1 MDRKNRLKEAYKYLQ
16 SIGKIHTQ
24 KGFADAL
31 GKAEGTISRA
41 FNGDEKAL
49 TDNLFVQIT
58 LSFPGLFNLDYL
70 LTGEGSLL
78 VEQNELPNSSS
89 IDKNYKL
96 KILESELEML
106 KRTNAALVATIES
119 KDQVIATKDQLIDY
133 LKQELYI
140 RTNQSGLYV
149 SETDLLNLKDNVSPS
164 DK

>member
-78 VEQNELPNSSS
+78 VEEGGANVQDTDSGELSALRSRVQ
-89 IDKNYKL
+89 
-96 KILESELEML
+96 ILEEQVARQRQIIDHYESFVELLTRENRQL
-106 KRTNAALVATIES
+106 QQTI
-119 KDQVIATKDQLIDY
+119 DTPFV
-133 LKQELYI
+133 
-140 RTNQSGLYV
+140 
-149 SETDLLNLKDNVSPS
+149 S
-164 DK
+164 DKTPASAYDPPAKK

>member
-1 MDRKNRLKEAYKYLQ
+1 MDRKNRLKEAYKYLK

-78 VEQNELPNSSS
+78 VDEGGAKVQDTDSGELEALRSRVQ
-89 IDKNYKL
+89 
-96 KILESELEML
+96 ILEEQVARQRQIIDHYESFVELLTRENRQL
-106 KRTNAALVATIES
+106 EQTI
-119 KDQVIATKDQLIDY
+119 
-133 LKQELYI
+133 
-140 RTNQSGLYV
+140 
-149 SETDLLNLKDNVSPS
+149 DNPFVS
-164 DK
+164 DKTPASAYDPPSKK

>member
-58 LSFPGLFNLDYL
+58 LSFPGVFNIDYL

-78 VEQNELPNSSS
+78 VDEGGAKVQDTDSGELEALRSRV
-89 IDKNYKL
+89 
-96 KILESELEML
+96 KILEEQVARQRQIIDHYESFVELLTRENRQL
-106 KRTNAALVATIES
+106 EQTI
-119 KDQVIATKDQLIDY
+119 
-133 LKQELYI
+133 
-140 RTNQSGLYV
+140 
-149 SETDLLNLKDNVSPS
+149 DNPFVS
-164 DK
+164 DKTPASAYDPPTKK

>member
-78 VEQNELPNSSS
+78 VEEGGAKVQDTDSGELSALRSRVQ
-89 IDKNYKL
+89 
-96 KILESELEML
+96 ILEEQVARQRQIIDHYESFVELLTRENRQL
-106 KRTNAALVATIES
+106 EQTI
-119 KDQVIATKDQLIDY
+119 
-133 LKQELYI
+133 
-140 RTNQSGLYV
+140 
-149 SETDLLNLKDNVSPS
+149 DNPFVS
-164 DK
+164 DKTPASAYDPPTKK

>member
-16 SIGKIHTQ
+16 NIGKIHTQ

-78 VEQNELPNSSS
+78 VEEGSAKVQDTDSGELEALRSRVQ
-89 IDKNYKL
+89 
-96 KILESELEML
+96 ILEEQVARQRQIIDHYESFVELLTRENRQL
-106 KRTNAALVATIES
+106 EQTI
-119 KDQVIATKDQLIDY
+119 
-133 LKQELYI
+133 
-140 RTNQSGLYV
+140 
-149 SETDLLNLKDNVSPS
+149 DNPFVS
-164 DK
+164 DKTPASAYDPPSKK

>member
-58 LSFPGLFNLDYL
+58 MSFPGLFNLDYL

-78 VEQNELPNSSS
+78 VEEGGAKVQDTDSGELSALRSR
-89 IDKNYKL
+89 IQ
-96 KILESELEML
+96 ILEEQVARQRQIIDHYESFVELL
-106 KRTNAALVATIES
+106 TR
-119 KDQVIATKDQLIDY
+119 
-133 LKQELYI
+133 
-140 RTNQSGLYV
+140 
-149 SETDLLNLKDNVSPS
+149 
-164 DK
+164 

>member
-58 LSFPGLFNLDYL
+58 MSFPGLFNLDYL
-70 LTGEGSLL
+70 LTGEGPFAVASRYWRSRWLASGRSSTITNHSSNCSP
-78 VEQNELPNSSS
+78 VRTVSSS
-89 IDKNYKL
+89 KALTPHLSVTKPPPVPTIHPPKNS
-96 KILESELEML
+96 ILHPLLFS
-106 KRTNAALVATIES
+106 TINYYF
-119 KDQVIATKDQLIDY
+119 I
-133 LKQELYI
+133 
-140 RTNQSGLYV
+140 N
-149 SETDLLNLKDNVSPS
+149 N
-164 DK
+164 

>member
-58 LSFPGLFNLDYL
+58 LAFPGLFNLDYL

-78 VEQNELPNSSS
+78 VDEGSAKVQDTDSG
-89 IDKNYKL
+89 
-96 KILESELEML
+96 ELEAL
-106 KRTNAALVATIES
+106 KNRVKLLEEQVARQRQIIDHYETFVELALSENRQLQQTI
-119 KDQVIATKDQLIDY
+119 
-133 LKQELYI
+133 
-140 RTNQSGLYV
+140 
-149 SETDLLNLKDNVSPS
+149 DNPFVS
-164 DK
+164 DKTPASAYDPPAKK

>member
-78 VEQNELPNSSS
+78 VEEGSAKVQDTDSGELEVLRSRVQ
-89 IDKNYKL
+89 
-96 KILESELEML
+96 ILEEQVARQRQIIDHYESFVELLTRENRQL
-106 KRTNAALVATIES
+106 EQTI
-119 KDQVIATKDQLIDY
+119 
-133 LKQELYI
+133 
-140 RTNQSGLYV
+140 
-149 SETDLLNLKDNVSPS
+149 DNPFVS
-164 DK
+164 DKTPASAYDPPAKK

>member
-78 VEQNELPNSSS
+78 VDEGGAKVQDTDSGELEALRSRVQ
-89 IDKNYKL
+89 
-96 KILESELEML
+96 ILEEQVARQRQIIDHYESFVELLTRENRQL
-106 KRTNAALVATIES
+106 EQTI
-119 KDQVIATKDQLIDY
+119 
-133 LKQELYI
+133 
-140 RTNQSGLYV
+140 
-149 SETDLLNLKDNVSPS
+149 DNPFVS
-164 DK
+164 DKTPASAYDPPAKK

>member
-78 VEQNELPNSSS
+78 VDEGGAKVQDTDSGELSALRSRVQ
-89 IDKNYKL
+89 
-96 KILESELEML
+96 ILEEQVARQRQIIDHYESFVELLTRENRQL
-106 KRTNAALVATIES
+106 EQTI
-119 KDQVIATKDQLIDY
+119 
-133 LKQELYI
+133 
-140 RTNQSGLYV
+140 
-149 SETDLLNLKDNVSPS
+149 DNPFVS
-164 DK
+164 DKTPASAYDPPTQK